1 MSVLPEIVIKSWKDR
16 EGPSVLTTVDKK
28 GIPNSIYVSC
38 VNLFGDDRVVI
49 ANNYFNKTLK
59 NIKDGSRGSLLF
71 ITSERKSFQIKGRIE
86 YHESGEIYDDMKTWN
101 PTKHPGHAAA
111 AIKVEEVYSGAD
123 KLL

>member
-16 EGPSVLTTVDKK
+16 EGPAVLTTVDRK
-28 GIPNSIYVSC
+28 GLPNSIYVSC

-49 ANNYFNKTLK
+49 ANNYFNKTLR
-59 NIKDGSRGSLLF
+59 NIQDGSRGSLLF
-71 ITSERKSFQIKGRIE
+71 LTSERKSFQVKGRIE
-86 YHESGEIYDDMKTWN
+86 YYESGEIYEDMKKWN

-111 AIKVEEVYSGAD
+111 AIKVEEVYSGAE